1 LLPACAIFLDNE
13 VNMTQFPHDEF
24 AKNFL
29 DSLLSPLGTVEVS
42 QQISSEVRYA
52 DVYFTPQ
59 PNAVKTENLGL
70 LAKLAASSV
79 VFEPFR
85 NSVKIPQIRACI
97 SKLFDLHQAL
107 NKEAKKE
114 KYSELGEDNFPLLW
128 ILTPT
133 LSVPI
138 LQGFGANLNLE
149 NWGEGVYLMP
159 THFKTGI
166 VVIHQL
172 PKTPETI
179 WLRILGKGRV
189 QEQAIQEVAALPPQ
203 HPQRDNVLD
212 LLGNLKVILEAR
224 TTIEPEEQE
233 LIMQLSPLY
242 LEKLQAA
249 ELVGEQRGEQRGE
262 IREAQALILR
272 QLKRRVGN
280 LSIAEA
286 DGKPCDVETR
296 VKELPL
302 FRLEELG
309 EALLDFTQ
317 IGDLIGWMDTH
328 QG

>member
-1 LLPACAIFLDNE
+1 
-13 VNMTQFPHDEF
+13 MTQFPHDEF

-59 PNAVKTENLGL
+59 PDAVRSDELGL
-70 LAKLAASSV
+70 LAKLATSAV

-85 NSVKIPQIRACI
+85 NSVKIPQIRACM

-107 NKEAKKE
+107 GKEAKKE
-114 KYSELGEDNFPLLW
+114 KQPELGEDSLPMLW

-133 LSVPI
+133 LSAPI
-138 LQGFGANLNLE
+138 LEGFGAKLDLE
-149 NWGEGVYLMP
+149 SWGEGVYLMP
-159 THFKTGI
+159 AHFKTGMI
-166 VVIHQL
+166 VIHQL
-172 PKTPETI
+172 PRTPATL

-189 QEQAIQEVAALPPQ
+189 QEQAIQEVAALPTQ

-224 TTIEPEEQE
+224 VTIEPEEQD

-242 LEKLQAA
+242 LEQIQAA

-262 IREAQALILR
+262 MKEGQTLILR
-272 QLKRRVGN
+272 QLNRRVGSVPIE
-280 LSIAEA
+280 LEI
-286 DGKPCDVETR
+286 R
-296 VKELPL
+296 VKALPL
-302 FRLEELG
+302 AKLEELG
-309 EALLDFTQ
+309 EALLDFT
-317 IGDLIGWMDTH
+317 ILADLEAWLDR
-328 QG
+328 